1 MSNKLVRVRQ
11 VSIGT
16 DTSEVDFSGQQQI
29 QTILGLTDGAG
40 IAVDA
45 SRHVYVADPDQHVI
59 FRYREG
65 MTSQIWAGATN
76 QSGDADGQGSE
87 ARFNNPTYLA
97 VDRTGFLYVV
107 DSGNGL
113 IRRID
118 QNANVFTVAAIP
130 AVGGGDQ
137 IGGIAIDDSGNI
149 YIVDNTP

>member
-1 MSNKLVRVRQ
+1 MSNKLVRLRP

-16 DTSEVDFSGQQQI
+16 DTSEIDFSGQQNI
-29 QTILGLTDGAG
+29 QTITGLTDGAG
-40 IAVDA
+40 VAVDA
-45 SRHVYVADPDQHVI
+45 SRHVYVADTDQHVI

-65 MTSQIWAGATN
+65 CPSQIWAGAVN
-76 QSGDADGQGSE
+76 QSGDADGQGSV

-97 VDRTGFLYVV
+97 VDRSGFVYVV

-118 QNANVFTVAAIP
+118 GNANVFTVAAIP
-130 AVGGGDQ
+130 AVAGGDQ
-137 IGGIAIDDSGNI
+137 IGGIAVDDSGNI